1 MINKDLKYYIEN
13 NIFKEYSKNEEAHGL
28 NHIKY
33 VIKRS
38 LDLSKDKDIDINM
51 VYTIA
56 AYHDIGHHID
66 AKNHEVVSAKIMM
79 EDKKLKE
86 FFNEE
91 ELKIIKEAVED
102 HRASLKREPR
112 SIYGKIVSSA
122 DRETDVKETLK
133 RAYLYTKK
141 HYSDMTNK
149 QVIENVYEH
158 LKDKYGE
165 EGYANFFLEDE
176 KYENYLKELR
186 KLLNN
191 KEEFIKYLEKIIKE
205 IA

>member
-1 MINKDLKYYIEN
+1 MINKELKYYIEK

-38 LDLSKDKDIDINM
+38 LNLSKDKDIDINM

-66 AKNHEVVSAKIMM
+66 AKNHEVVSAKIL
-79 EDKKLKE
+79 LK
-86 FFNEE
+86 
-91 ELKIIKEAVED
+91 
-102 HRASLKREPR
+102 
-112 SIYGKIVSSA
+112 
-122 DRETDVKETLK
+122 
-133 RAYLYTKK
+133 
-141 HYSDMTNK
+141 
-149 QVIENVYEH
+149 
-158 LKDKYGE
+158 
-165 EGYANFFLEDE
+165 DE
-176 KYENYLKELR
+176 KYEKYLKELR

-191 KEEFIKYLEKIIKE
+191 KEEFIKYLEKIIEE

>member
-1 MINKDLKYYIEN
+1 MI
-13 NIFKEYSKNEEAHGL
+13 
-28 NHIKY
+28 
-33 VIKRS
+33 
-38 LDLSKDKDIDINM
+38 
-51 VYTIA
+51 YTIA

-112 SIYGKIVSSA
+112 SIYGKVVSSA
-122 DRETDVKETLK
+122 DRETDIKETLK

-165 EGYANFFLEDE
+165 KGYANFFLEDE
-176 KYENYLKELR
+176 KYEKYLKELR

-191 KEEFIKYLEKIIKE
+191 KEEFNQIILNYVRE
-205 IA
+205 NQGNREFH